1 MCRNLAFFSWSKE
14 PNFPQ
19 IQVVPCATER
29 LYLHPITW
37 QTRFPHFK
45 WSPYGLLGPISGTC
59 RAQGGCPNF
68 HCSPLLFYIVAPS
81 SIGTLGQTLGCI
93 LSFGK
98 NAWLHGKMAL
108 YSMKKRWRGDS
119 ALSSCPPLCLK
130 ISPRYVFGSEIQFYL
145 VGGLKHFS
153 FFHILGIILPFD

>member
-59 RAQGGCPNF
+59 RAPRRMPKF
-68 HCSPLLFYIVAPS
+68 PLLTIIILHSCAQFNWNFRANFRVYPFFWKKCMAPWED
-81 SIGTLGQTLGCI
+81 GVVFHEEEMKRGQCPKF
-93 LSFGK
+93 LSTPFV
-98 NAWLHGKMAL
+98 L
-108 YSMKKRWRGDS
+108 RS
-119 ALSSCPPLCLK
+119 ALVMSSAQRSSF
-130 ISPRYVFGSEIQFYL
+130 IWL
-145 VGGLKHFS
+145 VVWNIFHFS
-153 FFHILGIILPFD
+153 IYWE